1 MRDLLKVCVVSSL
14 SQVCGCKVKAMAA
27 GAETGSKTELFLESA
42 LSSRVRLKKKKKKC
56 DECAV
61 ETLDIMRM
69 NSHLFNYR

>member
-42 LSSRVRLKKKKKKC
+42 LSSRVRLKKKKKC